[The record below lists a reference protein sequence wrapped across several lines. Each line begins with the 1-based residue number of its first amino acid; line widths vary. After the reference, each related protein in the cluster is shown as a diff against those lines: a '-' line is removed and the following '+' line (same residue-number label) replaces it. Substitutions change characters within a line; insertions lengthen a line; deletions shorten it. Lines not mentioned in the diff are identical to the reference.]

1 MYFPAQK
8 YNIISINLQFLKLSS
23 YKYFTLTAQN
33 KSNTK
38 ICTIEKYQSLTLPKV
53 SKKEI

>member
-8 YNIISINLQFLKLSS
+8 YNIISINLQCLQLSS
-23 YKYFTLTAQN
+23 YKYFALTAQN
-33 KSNTK
+33 KSNTR
-38 ICTIEKYQSLTLPKV
+38 ICTIEKYQSLTLPQV

>member
-23 YKYFTLTAQN
+23 YKYFTLTAEN